1 MDQLAKPS
9 PNAATPLGHVSFVA
23 LYQLGYRTVAA
34 WAARRRSRH
43 ALARLDDRLL
53 KDIGF
58 DRLARDRE
66 VLAPFW
72 R

>member
-9 PNAATPLGHVSFVA
+9 PNAITPLGRVSVFV
-23 LYQLGYRTVAA
+23 LYQFGYRTIAA

-43 ALARLDDRLL
+43 ALARLDDQLL
-53 KDIGF
+53 KDIGV
-58 DRLARDRE
+58 DRLTRDRE